1 MQFLPFEEYS
11 QKKEYKIG
19 IALIALL
26 VIGSSILYTDALVSR
41 LEEREQQQIQLYAQ
55 TIQYVYTSDQNRDV
69 RFFFDKIIKAN
80 TNNTIPVIL
89 VHGGGDMESVNID
102 VPKGLNTKQR
112 QAFLKEQLDLIRA
125 DGNEPIELDMGF
137 QKDYVYYGNSFLLK
151 QLHYYPFVQL
161 AAVLMFGFLAYL
173 AFSYSRKS
181 EQNRVW
187 VGLAK
192 ETAHQLGTP
201 LSSLTAWVEFLKDNP
216 EMDQSIVVELE
227 KDVQRLD
234 VITTRFSNI
243 GSVPVM
249 KEEDIAETVTEFL
262 GYLQKRIS
270 SKVNLKIENM
280 LPEGRTVA
288 INKYLFEWVIENITK
303 NAVDAMGGTGDLTI
317 TMQELKDDGIAID
330 IADTGKGIA
339 KNNLNK
345 VFKAGFSTKKRG
357 WGLGLTLAKRIIE
370 NYHNGKL
377 IVKLS
382 EIGKGTTFRIMI

>member
-1 MQFLPFEEYS
+1 MQFLPIEEYS
-11 QKKEYKIG
+11 QKKEYKVLVFFL
-19 IALIALL
+19 AL
-26 VIGSSILYTDALVSR
+26 VIIGGSILYTDDLVTR

-55 TIQYVYTSDQNRDV
+55 IVQFVLTSDNNQDIN
-69 RFFFDKIIKAN
+69 FLFEKIKKITK
-80 TNNTIPVIL
+80 TNTIPVIIT
-89 VHGGGDMESVNID
+89 HAGGDLETVNID
-102 VPKGLNTKQR
+102 VPKGLTTKQKNK
-112 QAFLKEQLDLIRA
+112 FLAEELIRIKA
-125 DGNEPIELDMGF
+125 EGNEPIVMDMGF
-137 QKDYVYYGNSFLLK
+137 QKDYIYFGNSQLLR
-151 QLHYYPFVQL
+151 QLRYYPLVQL
-161 AAVLMFGFLAYL
+161 AAILMFGFLAYL

-201 LSSLTAWVEFLKDNP
+201 LSSLTAWVEFLKMNP

-249 KEEDIAETVTEFL
+249 KEEDIAETVTSFL
-262 GYLQKRIS
+262 AYLQKRIS
-270 SKVNLKIENM
+270 TKVNLKIENL
-280 LPEGRTVA
+280 LPEGKTAA
-288 INKYLFEWVIENITK
+288 INKYLFEWVIENVSK
-303 NAVDAMGGTGDLTI
+303 NAVDAMGGIGNLTI
-317 TMQELKDDGIAID
+317 TMQELKEGVAID

-339 KNNLNK
+339 KNNLNN

-377 IVKLS
+377 TVKHS
-382 EIGKGTTFRIMI
+382 EVGKGTTFRIVI